1 MTDYEMI
8 LVEKSGPLA
17 TVSMNRPDRMN
28 AMTNRMVAETGDALA
43 ALAEDHE
50 IREAFAAKAEKRPP
64 VFRGR

>member
-1 MTDYEMI
+1 
-8 LVEKSGPLA
+8 
-17 TVSMNRPDRMN
+17 MNRPDRMN